1 MAANFGTDGV
11 PVQRRDPSS
20 CQMGVVFSPV
30 ARRGQ
35 RPAVSDRWER
45 SGVHHMEVDDLL
57 PDLAVVC
64 EVHVPA
70 QRSSSLL
77 ANCAWLVVYLFSAS
91 ASPRDAAL

>member
-1 MAANFGTDGV
+1 MVPMARARSQV
-11 PVQRRDPSS
+11 RRR
-20 CQMGVVFSPV
+20 QAVRWGVVFSPV

-45 SGVHHMEVDDLL
+45 PGVHHREVDDLP

>member
-1 MAANFGTDGV
+1 
-11 PVQRRDPSS
+11 
-20 CQMGVVFSPV
+20 
-30 ARRGQ
+30 
-35 RPAVSDRWER
+35 
-45 SGVHHMEVDDLL
+45 MEVDDLL